1 MAKRDNSID
10 SSIYEVLKPLL
21 ERRGLNISKIVLF
34 GSYAKQAETENS
46 DIDLIIVS
54 RDFRDKSVF
63 ERVELTTGI
72 GRTLV
77 KTFKKPFDLMFY
89 SDLEWDRSRSIV
101 VNAARSEGKELHGKA
116 TR

>member
-1 MAKRDNSID
+1 MAKREDSID

-34 GSYAKQAETENS
+34 GSYAKQTENKDS

-63 ERVELTTGI
+63 ERV
-72 GRTLV
+72 
-77 KTFKKPFDLMFY
+77 
-89 SDLEWDRSRSIV
+89 
-101 VNAARSEGKELHGKA
+101 
-116 TR
+116 

>member
-1 MAKRDNSID
+1 MAKKEDNID
-10 SSIYEVLKPLL
+10 SRIYEVLKPLM
-21 ERRGLNISKIVLF
+21 ETKGLNISKIVLF
-34 GSYAKQAETENS
+34 GSYAKHSESENS

-89 SDLEWDRSRSIV
+89 SDLEWESSPSILIS
-101 VNAARSEGKELHGKA
+101 AAWNEGRVLHG
-116 TR
+116 